1 MKNVKK
7 TFQSFLSVLKF
18 SIVVPAIFLALTLT
32 SCGDNL
38 KDDLDEVFST
48 TYTFYAQNPEED
60 SETSRVSINYKIGET
75 LTKATLPSTKSS
87 NFAKLKVGY
96 KINGWIFYNN
106 PLTLSTVLPTNI
118 TTGSS
123 DDGNESNIIQ
133 KILVTSAPAT
143 FYVSEWNPI
152 TYYII
157 LDGNG
162 GTFTTDDGIFTET
175 EPYAFTYD
183 TAANLAENPF
193 TRNGYIFNGWLRNQ
207 NTNST
212 VPDLRNGEEIFNL
225 TITDEE
231 TIRLYALW
239 LKDKIKISFAPGEG
253 NGTMADIENVSVG
266 DTLPKCTFT
275 VSEEGKQFSSWQ
287 WTSSD
292 GNRQCWYGDEATLD
306 EGNYPNEDA
315 TLVAQW
321 WWIPCQVT
329 LHKNAGNDTCHY
341 QHFDWGQEQSLITFE
356 EINTNIENIEN
367 DTETFVRTGYDFAG
381 WNTSADGSGT
391 SYADGASLTIK
402 EDLNLYA
409 QWTVQSCT
417 ISFDANSG
425 SGIMASQSFS
435 FTDLPKTLTSNAFT
449 REGHTFTGWNT
460 SADGMGTAY
469 SDGETITDKNWAAG
483 NITLY
488 AQWQINTYSVTFNSN
503 GGNDVDSQTVNWGDC
518 ATSPTSEKTGYNLEG
533 WYTDSAL
540 TNKFNF
546 DTPIKQ
552 NYTLYAKWTEQT
564 RTVKFVSNSGTGTMA
579 DATVSFTNW
588 TSYNPANGFTR
599 AGYNFS
605 GWDKSDPYWNT
616 SDVTFTANW
625 TAKGTVNVNSNIENT
640 AQVTHT
646 TTEEGIVFTSGKTA
660 TTHTWSID
668 GVTYQSGN
676 SCTVLYSD
684 TDYNDG
690 AEHTII
696 CIAYTADSTNIEISK
711 YSATFKIN

>member
-1 MKNVKK
+1 MKNERKNFRK
-7 TFQSFLSVLKF
+7 FSTVLKISLTLLAASF
-18 SIVVPAIFLALTLT
+18 ALTLT
-32 SCGDNL
+32 SCGDGL
-38 KDDLDEVFST
+38 KDDLEDVFST
-48 TYTFYAQNPEED
+48 TYTFYAENPDEN
-60 SETSRVSINYKIGET
+60 SETASVSQSYEIGET
-75 LTKATLPSTKSS
+75 LTKDTLPSTKSPK
-87 NFAKLKVGY
+87 FAKLKEGY
-96 KINGWIFYNN
+96 KIGGWIFYNN
-106 PLTLSTVLPTNI
+106 PLTLSTDLPQNI
-118 TTGSS
+118 SYET
-123 DDGNESNIIQ
+123 DDEGNESNIIQ

-162 GTFTTDDGIFTET
+162 GTFTTDDVIFTET

-183 TAANLAENPF
+183 TAGTLEANPF

-212 VPDLRNGEEIFNL
+212 VPDLRNGAEIFNL
-225 TITDEE
+225 TTTDEE

-253 NGTMADIENVSVG
+253 SGTMADIENVSVG

-275 VSEEGKQFSSWQ
+275 LSEEGKQFSGWS
-287 WTSSD
+287 WTSAD
-292 GNRQCWYGDEATLD
+292 GTRNGWLQDEATLD
-306 EGNYPNEDA
+306 ESNYPNEDV

-341 QHFDWGQEQSLITFE
+341 QNFDWGQERSLITFE

-367 DTETFVRTGYDFAG
+367 DTETFARTGYDFAG

-391 SYADGASLTIK
+391 SYTDGASLTIK
-402 EDLNLYA
+402 EDLDLYA

-417 ISFDANSG
+417 ISFDANGG
-425 SGIMASQSFS
+425 SEIMASQSFS
-435 FTDLPKTLTSNAFT
+435 FTDLSKTLTSNAFT

-460 SADGMGTAY
+460 SADGTGTAY
-469 SDGETITDKNWAAG
+469 SDGETITDENWAAG

-488 AQWQINTYSVTFNSN
+488 AQWQINTYSVTFKSN
-503 GGNDVDSQTVNWGDC
+503 GGDDVDSQTVNWGDC
-518 ATSPTSEKTGYNLEG
+518 ATFPTSEKTGYNLEG
-533 WYTDSAL
+533 WYTDSTL

-579 DATVSFTNW
+579 DATVSYTNW

-605 GWDKSDPYWNT
+605 GWDKSDQNWNT
-616 SDVTFTANW
+616 SDVTFTAKW
-625 TAKGTVNVNSNIENT
+625 TERASFRNNAFTAISYDSDGIRLTTPKTGSSYQWLLDGVVKSDSESYTISYTDLDNSSIT
-640 AQVTHT
+640 DHT
-646 TTEEGIVFTSGKTA
+646 IVVLVYDDEGIPTA
-660 TTHTWSID
+660 
-668 GVTYQSGN
+668 
-676 SCTVLYSD
+676 
-684 TDYNDG
+684 
-690 AEHTII
+690 
-696 CIAYTADSTNIEISK
+696 
-711 YSATFKIN
+711 YSARFTFD